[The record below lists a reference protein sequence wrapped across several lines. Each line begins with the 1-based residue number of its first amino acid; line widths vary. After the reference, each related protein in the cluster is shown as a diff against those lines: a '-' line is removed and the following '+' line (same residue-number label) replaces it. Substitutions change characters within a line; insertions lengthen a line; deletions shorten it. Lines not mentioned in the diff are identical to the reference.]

1 MKHIKQTLFPIIRKL
16 WKMIYIRNH
25 VKYARKIGVK
35 VGKGT
40 HFVDCPSFSSE
51 PWLISIGDN
60 TNISSGVAFVTHDG
74 GRWVLDKI
82 YPKDAPFYKIGPIK
96 IGNNC
101 FIGMRTIILPN
112 VCISNNC
119 VVGGGSVVTKSIPEG
134 QVWAGVPAHF
144 VCTIEEYR
152 EKMLKQRK
160 DINWKDY
167 WEDKERELKRVFE
180 II

>member
-1 MKHIKQTLFPIIRKL
+1 
-16 WKMIYIRNH
+16 MIYIRNH
-25 VKYARKIGVK
+25 VKYARKIGVE
-35 VGKGT
+35 VGIET
-40 HFVDCPSFSSE
+40 HFVG
-51 PWLISIGDN
+51 SI
-60 TNISSGVAFVTHDG
+60 
-74 GRWVLDKI
+74 
-82 YPKDAPFYKIGPIK
+82 
-96 IGNNC
+96 
-101 FIGMRTIILPN
+101 
-112 VCISNNC
+112 
-119 VVGGGSVVTKSIPEG
+119 VTKSKPKG

>member
-1 MKHIKQTLFPIIRKL
+1 MKRTLFSIIRKF
-16 WKMIYIRNH
+16 WKMVYFRNP
-25 VKYARKIGVK
+25 VKYARKIGIEA
-35 VGKGT
+35 GNGT
-40 HFVDCPSFSSE
+40 HFVNCPSFSSE
-51 PWLISIGDN
+51 PWLISIGER
-60 TNISSGVAFVTHDG
+60 TNISSDVSFITHDG
-74 GRWVLDKI
+74 GRWVLDHL
-82 YPKDAPFYKIGPIK
+82 YPQEAPFYKIGPISV
-96 IGNNC
+96 GSNC
-101 FIGMRTIILPN
+101 FLGMRTMIPPN
-112 VCISNNC
+112 VCIGDNC
-119 VVGGGSVVTKSIPEG
+119 VIGGSIVSKSIPKG

>member
-1 MKHIKQTLFPIIRKL
+1 MKHMIKSIRRL
-16 WKMIYIRNH
+16 VWKVCFFHNP

-35 VGKGT
+35 VGIET

-51 PWLISIGDN
+51 PWLISIGES
-60 TNISSGVAFVTHDG
+60 TNISSGVSFITHDG
-74 GRWVLDKI
+74 GRWVLDHL
-82 YPKDAPFYKIGPIK
+82 YPQDAPFYKIGPISV
-96 IGNNC
+96 GSNC
-101 FIGMRTIILPN
+101 FIGMGTMILPN
-112 VCISNNC
+112 VCIGDNC
-119 VVGGGSVVTKSIPEG
+119 VVGGGSIVTKSIPKG